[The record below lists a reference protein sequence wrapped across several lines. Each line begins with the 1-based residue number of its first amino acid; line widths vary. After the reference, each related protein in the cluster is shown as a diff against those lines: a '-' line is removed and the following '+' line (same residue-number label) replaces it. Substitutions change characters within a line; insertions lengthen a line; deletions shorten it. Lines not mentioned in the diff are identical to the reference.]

1 MRDGALSDAGYG
13 RVPKAGILLIRQAQ
27 DDSNRPWLSFEPT
40 VLRSMALRLS
50 GLNVIVLLWGF
61 AIVTHSSPSFL
72 SIMAPSLL
80 FRLGGRRNEVKPA

>member
-13 RVPKAGILLIRQAQ
+13 RVPKDGILLISQPQ
-27 DDSNRPWLSFEPT
+27 DDSNRPWLSFEPA
-40 VLRSMALRLS
+40 VVRSMALRLS

-61 AIVTHSSPSFL
+61 AIVTRSSPSFL

-80 FRLGGRRNEVKPA
+80 FRLGSQRDEVKPA